1 MKRHTLLAAAVACLI
16 AGNAF
21 AQSTSPNV
29 SLSDSPPN
37 PGEDRSALIRNGN
50 ESNNDL
56 ATLRARIDELE
67 RRLQRQAT
75 ATPTPDPG
83 QSQEIRELAS
93 RIDNLE
99 RQVDSLKTE
108 LNSLARSSNA
118 LYGMIDEVRQSSGSL
133 QIFGKMQTDPN
144 FRQEM
149 QRVVQGKIIFNNY
162 TGVEQPVL
170 INGNRWRV
178 PPGTSHLM
186 VPYGV
191 VYAQLPWEP
200 TKTWDNWRIVGN
212 EQQMTINIGY

>member
-29 SLSDSPPN
+29 SLSDSPPK
-37 PGEDRSALIRNGN
+37 PADRSALVRNGT
-50 ESNNDL
+50 EGSGAENNGEL
-56 ATLRARIDELE
+56 AALRAKVDELE
-67 RRLQRQAT
+67 RRLSQQSS

-83 QSQEIRELAS
+83 QSQEIRDLSNRVTA
-93 RIDNLE
+93 LE
-99 RQVDSLKTE
+99 SQLQSLKTSV
-108 LNSLARSSNA
+108 NTLAGA
-118 LYGMIDEVRQSSGSL
+118 MIDRQSQGQDLPILS
-133 QIFGKMQTDPN
+133 KMRTDYG

-149 QRVVQGKIIFNNY
+149 QRVVQGKLIFNNQ
-162 TGVEQPVL
+162 TGMEQPVL

-200 TKTWDNWRIVGN
+200 TKTWDNWRFVGN
-212 EQQMTINIGY
+212 EQQMMINIGF